1 MPGDAELDG
10 KVDVNDLTIVLTHYG
25 QTGMTWTT
33 GDFQG
38 DGKVDVNDLT
48 IVLSR
53 YGQSL
58 GSSAAAVAAAPRA
71 FDLADAR
78 HRAGGCDL
86 AARCDADY
94 SRLGAT
100 AAQVR
105 SHNPKRQRVRIIT
118 RSVSEADS
126 LRKASLTLRVTIG

>member
-58 GSSAAAVAAAPRA
+58 GSSAAAVAAAPEPSTW
-71 FDLADAR
+71 LML
-78 HRAGGCDL
+78 GIGL
-86 AARCDADY
+86 AAVIWLRARRGLFPARGYC
-94 SRLGAT
+94 GGT
-100 AAQVR
+100 VR